1 MAILRFDNVSK
12 RYAGGQE
19 ALSEVSFGVEP
30 GEMIF
35 VTGHSGAGKSTLL
48 KLIQL
53 AERPSRGAVL
63 FDDRNLL
70 KVRGRK
76 IALHR
81 REVGVVY
88 QNHQLLTDRSV
99 YENVALPLI
108 LRGMRRGE
116 IGKRVRVIVERMGLG
131 GREKALPTQ
140 LSAGEQQ
147 RVGIA
152 RALVG
157 EPRLLVADEP
167 TGNLDPTLSAEIM
180 ELFASLPERGTSV
193 LVASHDLG
201 LVKRMRKRVLVLDH
215 GKLVDDIAPED
226 LADE

>member
-76 IALHR
+76 IA
-81 REVGVVY
+81 G
-88 QNHQLLTDRSV
+88 T
-99 YENVALPLI
+99 
-108 LRGMRRGE
+108 
-116 IGKRVRVIVERMGLG
+116 RV
-131 GREKALPTQ
+131 
-140 LSAGEQQ
+140 
-147 RVGIA
+147 
-152 RALVG
+152 
-157 EPRLLVADEP
+157 
-167 TGNLDPTLSAEIM
+167 
-180 ELFASLPERGTSV
+180 TSI
-193 LVASHDLG
+193 SS
-201 LVKRMRKRVLVLDH
+201 
-215 GKLVDDIAPED
+215 
-226 LADE
+226 